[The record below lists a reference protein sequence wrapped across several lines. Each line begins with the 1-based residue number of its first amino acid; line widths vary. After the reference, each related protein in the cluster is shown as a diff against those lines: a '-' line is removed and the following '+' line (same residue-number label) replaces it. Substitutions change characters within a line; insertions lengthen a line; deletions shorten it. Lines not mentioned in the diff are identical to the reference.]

1 MKSLIT
7 QCLPVFSWACGKYQV
22 LEILVK
28 LAWKQK
34 MYHAKKKKKKSTANK
49 NPPNPPKSGGG
60 DDFAVV
66 VITMPVTEKVLSA
79 VSSCS

>member
-7 QCLPVFSWACGKYQV
+7 RCLPVFSWACGKYQV

-34 MYHAKKKKKKSTANK
+34 MYHAKKKKKSTANK

>member
-7 QCLPVFSWACGKYQV
+7 PCLPVFSWACGKYQV

-34 MYHAKKKKKKSTANK
+34 MYHAKKKKKSTANK

>member
-1 MKSLIT
+1 MLARVLLGLWQISGVRDTGEISLET
-7 QCLPVFSWACGKYQV
+7 EDVSCL
-22 LEILVK
+22 
-28 LAWKQK
+28 
-34 MYHAKKKKKKSTANK
+34 KKKKSTANK

-66 VITMPVTEKVLSA
+66 VITTPVTEKVLSA